1 MNRGPSGNQQ
11 QQQQQHHQNN
21 TNQQQNAQ
29 GGVGKPM
36 NAAQNGGP
44 RNAKPPL
51 KFENDYDFE
60 QANTKFEELRS
71 QLAKLKV
78 GEELKQTEQVLF
90 YFFLIIHSFIIFT
103 LDFYKLNPNF
113 SN

>member
-1 MNRGPSGNQQ
+1 MNRGPGGNQQ

-21 TNQQQNAQ
+21 TNQPQNAQ
-29 GGVGKPM
+29 GGAGKPM
-36 NAAQNGGP
+36 NNVQNGGP

-71 QLAKLKV
+71 QLANIKV

-90 YFFLIIHSFIIFT
+90 FCYYFLSFIQ
-103 LDFYKLNPNF
+103 LELNPRFPNGI
-113 SN
+113 SQN